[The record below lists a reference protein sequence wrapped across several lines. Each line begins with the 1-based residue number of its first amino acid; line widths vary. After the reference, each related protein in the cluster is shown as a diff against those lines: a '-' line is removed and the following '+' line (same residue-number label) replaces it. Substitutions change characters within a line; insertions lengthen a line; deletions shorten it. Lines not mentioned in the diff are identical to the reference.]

1 MREKPAGAGELN
13 ADKKKGGLG
22 NCVPLPLFF
31 YEMESATRTLLR
43 CARSDDFALG
53 KGHFLKLALATFSAL
68 WGFIRKLDGHGFH
81 SALELEHQGLALS
94 ERLAELVEF
103 VLSLLELSGEVFLEV
118 FGVHGIKVG
127 GCVLQALNCLT

>member
-1 MREKPAGAGELN
+1 MEL
-13 ADKKKGGLG
+13 
-22 NCVPLPLFF
+22 
-31 YEMESATRTLLR
+31 ATRTLLR
-43 CARSDDFALG
+43 CSRSDDFALG

-81 SALELEHQGLALS
+81 SALELEHQGLALG

-127 GCVLQALNCLT
+127 GGLCTASFKLFNVILRVLSRHVGRAV